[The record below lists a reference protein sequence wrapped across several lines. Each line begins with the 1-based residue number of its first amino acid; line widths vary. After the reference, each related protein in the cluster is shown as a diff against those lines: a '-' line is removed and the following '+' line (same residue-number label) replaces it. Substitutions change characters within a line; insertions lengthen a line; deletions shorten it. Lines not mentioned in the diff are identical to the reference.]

1 MNKKFNEK
9 VQKEKETEDQI
20 EICENHRKSISINEN
35 DVTKSD
41 YEQSTTINKNQ
52 RDFTFDSVTNLT

>member
-20 EICENHRKSISINEN
+20 EVCENHRKSISINKN

-41 YEQSTTINKNQ
+41 MNSQQLSTQIKEISLLIQ
-52 RDFTFDSVTNLT
+52 FQI